1 MSYCYFQF
9 LRNVALCFVTCLALN
24 CTPQKP
30 KETND
35 SSDTASLGNNAV
47 LLKKNAKQILL
58 NIKDWST
65 RNAAFLQQAL
75 NQARDTNPLTRLEK
89 SGNMNLTDGTHKG
102 KQNGLH
108 QYLIC
113 NSPLRGFYVYGLL
126 DSPLALPLLQKFP
139 IITTVPGRNKF
150 AQSASNKNF
159 SVMGYAG
166 VDIEEGFNSGL
177 MLGVEIFTVP
187 AFDLYVG
194 TGVNF
199 VWNDQKVYPEVYM
212 GSLPI
217 PIPYTPII
225 LDAEIYAM
233 TDFDEAGILLNYG
246 LPSLPD
252 VAGVKIDPSIGL
264 YFAFSPSKIAQ
275 LVDVD
280 RWTGK
285 KSTDCGEGTEQ
296 QIPVAALKNKP
307 AFDSIAFPTPE
318 EQMACKK
325 QITRK
330 NLAGNQSCHTGAL
343 VNSSGDILECLKKNG
358 GSTCLTADN
367 RCGKESN
374 GAFTCNIENAM
385 DCLCSNGGMA
395 CFKNG
400 YKLNN
405 ASTADKRVCWSDPI

>member
-1 MSYCYFQF
+1 MSQSYLQF
-9 LRNVALCFVTCLALN
+9 LKFMALFFVTCWALN

-30 KETND
+30 KENNET
-35 SSDTASLGNNAV
+35 SDTASLGNNAA

-65 RNAAFLQQAL
+65 RNAAFLEQAL

-89 SGNMNLTDGTHKG
+89 SGNMNLTDGAQKG

-126 DSPLALPLLQKFP
+126 DSPLALPLLQKFS
-139 IITTVPGRNKF
+139 IINTVPGLNKF
-150 AQSASNKNF
+150 AQGASDKNF

-177 MLGVEIFTVP
+177 MLGNEFFRVP
-187 AFDLYVG
+187 AVDFYMG
-194 TGVNF
+194 AGVNF
-199 VWNDQKVYPEVYM
+199 VWNDQKVYPEVYV

-225 LDAEIYAM
+225 FDAELYAM
-233 TDFDEAGILLNYG
+233 TDYDEAGILLNY
-246 LPSLPD
+246 SLPELPPM
-252 VAGVKIDPSIGL
+252 AGVQIEPSIGL

-296 QIPVAALKNKP
+296 PVPVAALKNKP
-307 AFDSIAFPTPE
+307 AFDAMTFPTPE
-318 EQMACKK
+318 EQTACKK

-330 NLAGNQSCHTGAL
+330 DLAGNQSCHTGAL
-343 VNSSGDILECLKKNG
+343 VNSSANILECLKKNG

-367 RCGKESN
+367 RCGKESK

-395 CFKNG
+395 CFKDGFKVNNG
-400 YKLNN
+400 G
-405 ASTADKRVCWSDPI
+405 TGDKRVCWSNPI